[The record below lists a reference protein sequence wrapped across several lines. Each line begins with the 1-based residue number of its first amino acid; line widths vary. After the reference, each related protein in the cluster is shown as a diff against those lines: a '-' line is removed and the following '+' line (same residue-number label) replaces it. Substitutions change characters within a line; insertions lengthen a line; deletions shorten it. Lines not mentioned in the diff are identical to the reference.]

1 MLQVIK
7 FCVIIIILYSITPKY
22 ILGIID
28 LTTDESEPQRTLRR
42 APKLNRVWRKETA
55 TKTSPPAEKPKKII
69 NVKKKLVQT
78 LAKKKVKEKT
88 KMLVSF
94 LIVVFSCK
102 YFTFK
107 VDCGAT
113 GTFESD
119 KVSGADRRR
128 EIQSVGCPR

>member
-1 MLQVIK
+1 MLQLLQVIK

-88 KMLVSF
+88 KMLVF
-94 LIVVFSCK
+94 FVIVVFSFKC
-102 YFTFK
+102 FIFK
-107 VDCGAT
+107 VNCGAI

-119 KVSGADRRR
+119 KVSGADR
-128 EIQSVGCPR
+128 